1 MSQFL
6 GLTKVRTE
14 EGLQTFVDAIP
25 YARFIG
31 VGVRKVGGELTCV
44 LPFKEDNIG
53 NPMLPALHG
62 GVVSALLETAAI
74 LQVIHEVES
83 EHFPKPVNINIDYL
97 RSAKPVE
104 TYARAFITKQGRRV
118 ANVRA
123 EAWQEDQDRPV
134 AALHGHFLLAPR
146 ETSDD

>member
-1 MSQFL
+1 MSTFL
-6 GLTKVRTE
+6 DRDKLHTE
-14 EGLQTFVDAIP
+14 AGLQAFVDSIP
-25 YARFIG
+25 YAKFIG
-31 VGVRKVGGELTCV
+31 IETRKIGGELTCV
-44 LPFKEDNIG
+44 LPFKDENVG

-74 LQVIHEVES
+74 LQAIDEVDS
-83 EHFPKPVNINIDYL
+83 EHLPKPVNVNIDYL

-118 ANVRA
+118 ANIRA
-123 EAWQEDQDRPV
+123 EAWQDDRTRPI

-146 ETSDD
+146 IKSDD

>member
-1 MSQFL
+1 MNAFFDRD
-6 GLTKVRTE
+6 KIHTE
-14 EGLQTFVDAIP
+14 AGLQAFVDSIP
-25 YARFIG
+25 YASFIG
-31 VGVRKVGGELTCV
+31 VGVRKIGGELTCV
-44 LPFKEDNIG
+44 LPFKEDNVG

-74 LQVIHEVES
+74 LQLIDEAVP
-83 EHFPKPVNINIDYL
+83 EHLPKPININIDYL
-97 RSAKPVE
+97 RSAKPIE

-123 EAWQEDQDRPV
+123 EAWQADHTRPV

-146 ETSDD
+146 ERSDG

>member
-1 MSQFL
+1 MNAFFDRD
-6 GLTKVRTE
+6 KIHTE
-14 EGLQTFVDAIP
+14 VGLQAFVDSIP
-25 YARFIG
+25 YASFIG
-31 VGVRKVGGELTCV
+31 VGVRKIGGELTCV
-44 LPFKEDNIG
+44 LPFKEDNVG

-74 LQVIHEVES
+74 LQLIDEAVP
-83 EHFPKPVNINIDYL
+83 EHLPKPININIDYL
-97 RSAKPVE
+97 RSAKPIE

-123 EAWQEDQDRPV
+123 EAWQADHTRPV

-146 ETSDD
+146 ERSDG